1 MFILRT
7 IQASGV
13 AINTEL
19 GEQYLV
25 IQRFV
30 HPELF
35 RTQFEE
41 YYGKNHVADLDEK
54 SDDTTKGCVGFI
66 HNSESEVLPL
76 LKHDQYYI
84 MTESGKT
91 FEKINIG

>member
-7 IQASGV
+7 IQDSGV

-19 GEQYLV
+19 GDEYLV

-35 RTQFEE
+35 KAQFEE
-41 YYGKNHVADLDEK
+41 YYGKNHVADLDES
-54 SDDTTKGCVGFI
+54 SDETTKRCAGFI
-66 HNSESEVLPL
+66 HNSKSEVLPL
-76 LKHDQYYI
+76 LKQYQYFI